1 MLVVR
6 SRTKVSLHMQAAK
19 ARQAETAAAAADD
32 SDEEESS
39 EEEDSDE
46 EDEKP
51 AAKKAAPAAKKVGCC
66 PHVQSVALKV
76 SDCVL
81 VRANSA

>member
-1 MLVVR
+1 MLVVG
-6 SRTKVSLHMQAAK
+6 SRTKESLHLQAAK
-19 ARQAETAAAAADD
+19 ARQAETAAAADND

-46 EDEKP
+46 EDEK
-51 AAKKAAPAAKKVGCC
+51 PAAKKVGCC